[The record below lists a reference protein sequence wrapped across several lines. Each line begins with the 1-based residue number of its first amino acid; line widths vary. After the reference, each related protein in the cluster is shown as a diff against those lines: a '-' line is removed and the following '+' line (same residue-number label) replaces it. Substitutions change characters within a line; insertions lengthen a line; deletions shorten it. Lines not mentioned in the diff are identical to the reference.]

1 MKLYPKDIYD
11 KLEFTKVLHLIATE
25 CLGEFGKKAILG
37 TEILTDVDKIER
49 KLNESNDWLNAI
61 KAGDYIPFGQYENI
75 EDDLYLL
82 SKENYVLDVEA
93 IQRIHRVVQIGYDL
107 VIYFKDFTR
116 QKKYPTLYEICELI
130 TIDPQLS
137 KEIIRIFDE
146 EGEVRPDASPNLLKI
161 SKNISN
167 KERELDK
174 VFRAEVQKYNKLS
187 FLSEN
192 LESMRSGRRVLTVAA
207 ENKRKING
215 VIHDESSTGKMVY
228 IEPEATIIIN
238 NEIFNLH
245 TERRTEIYKI
255 LRDLCNF
262 IRPFQHDLRQIGEIL
277 VRLDT
282 IRAKAI
288 FANKVD
294 GQKPE
299 IVNKPK
305 IAITNA
311 KNPILHLKLQQ
322 NNEEVVPFNLELF
335 KPNRMLI
342 LSGPNAGGK
351 SVTMKTVGLLQL
363 MVQAGILVSA
373 DANSKF
379 GVFKELFVDIGDQQS
394 LEDDLSTYSSHL
406 QNMKAVLDNVGR
418 DSLVLIDEF
427 GSGTDPKIGGAIAE
441 AILHEINYKKAFGV
455 ITTHYSNLKF
465 YAYKMTGLLNGSME
479 FDKKGLQP
487 TYQLIVGRPG
497 SSFAFEI
504 AQKTG
509 LPDKVISNAKKKAG
523 KNENALEDML
533 IDLQTERREMEAKMI
548 LLLDKEEKIDKLIK
562 NYNSLQSELE
572 YQRKKIKLDK
582 KEAKLYQSDSDN
594 RELKALIKELR
605 DAKDLEKAEA
615 LSKKQKEKK
624 EGIRKVVNE
633 LKEEVFETVKIKEGD
648 IKEGSFVRVRNTDSV
663 GKIVKIEKD
672 KVELEMGFLKVFV
685 DKKDLLPANAP
696 IEINRKKSVD
706 TSQVSGI
713 GGKVETKL
721 DIRGYK
727 LEDAMWFVEE
737 FIERAIMNNAFELQI
752 IHGIGNGVLKKN
764 VRKKLKEY
772 KSISKIWH
780 PEDELGGEGV
790 TLVKI

>member
-11 KLEFTKVLHLIATE
+11 KLEFTKVLNLIAAE
-25 CLGEFGKKAILG
+25 CLGEDGKKSILKS
-37 TEILTDVDKIER
+37 EIYTDYSKIDR
-49 KLNESNDWLNAI
+49 KLSETSEWLIALQS
-61 KAGDYIPFGQYENI
+61 GETIPFGSYENI
-75 EDDLYLL
+75 EEDLYLL
-82 SKENYVLDVEA
+82 SKENYVLEVEA
-93 IQRIHRVVQIGYDL
+93 IQKIHRTVQLGYELVVF
-107 VIYFKDFTR
+107 FKDFTR
-116 QKKYPTLYEICELI
+116 QKKYPALYEICELI

-137 KEIIRIFDE
+137 KEIIRVFDE
-146 EGEVRPDASPNLLKI
+146 EGEVRPDASENLLKI
-161 SKNISN
+161 SKSISN

-174 VFRAEVQKYNKLS
+174 TFRSEVQKYNKLN
-187 FLSEN
+187 FLTEN

-215 VIHDESSTGKMVY
+215 VIHDESATGKMVY

-255 LRDLCNF
+255 LRNLCNF
-262 IRPFQHDLRQIGEIL
+262 IRPFQHDLKQVGDIL
-277 VRLDT
+277 IRLDT
-282 IRAKAI
+282 LRAKAI
-288 FANKVD
+288 FANRID
-294 GQKPE
+294 GVKPE
-299 IVNKPK
+299 LVNKPK
-305 IAITNA
+305 LALNTA
-311 KNPILHLKLQQ
+311 KNPILLLKLLQSG
-322 NNEEVVPFNLELF
+322 EEVVPFNLELF

-363 MVQAGILVSA
+363 MVQSGILVSA
-373 DANSKF
+373 DAHSKF
-379 GVFKELFVDIGDQQS
+379 GIFKEIFVDIGDQQS

-406 QNMKAVLDNVGR
+406 QNMKTILDTVSKE
-418 DSLVLIDEF
+418 SLVLIDEF

-441 AILHEINYKKAFGV
+441 AILHDINYKKAFGV

-479 FDKKGLQP
+479 FDKKGLSP

-504 AQKTG
+504 AQKIG
-509 LPDKVISNAKKKAG
+509 LPEKVISNAKKKAG

-533 IDLQTERREMEAKMI
+533 IDLQTERREMEQKMTT
-548 LLLDKEEKIDKLIK
+548 LLEKEETIDKLIK
-562 NYNSLQSELE
+562 NYNTLQSDLE
-572 YQRKKIKLDK
+572 YQRKKLKLDK
-582 KEAKLYQSDSDN
+582 KEASLFKSDSDN
-594 RELKALIKELR
+594 RELQNLIKELR
-605 DAKDLEKAEA
+605 KTKDLEKAEA
-615 LSKKQKEKK
+615 LAKTQKEQK
-624 EGIRKVVNE
+624 EGIRKVVNN
-633 LKEEVFETVKIKEGD
+633 LKEEVFETIKIKEGD
-648 IKEGSFVRVRNTDSV
+648 IAVGNFVRVRNTDSV
-663 GKIVKIEKD
+663 GKIIKIEKA

-685 DKKDLLPANAP
+685 DKKDLLPANEP
-696 IEINRKKSVD
+696 IEINRKKSID

-752 IHGIGNGVLKKN
+752 IHGIGNGILKKN

-772 KSISKIWH
+772 KGISKVWH
-780 PEDELGGEGV
+780 PEDDQGGEGV
-790 TLVKI
+790 TLIKI